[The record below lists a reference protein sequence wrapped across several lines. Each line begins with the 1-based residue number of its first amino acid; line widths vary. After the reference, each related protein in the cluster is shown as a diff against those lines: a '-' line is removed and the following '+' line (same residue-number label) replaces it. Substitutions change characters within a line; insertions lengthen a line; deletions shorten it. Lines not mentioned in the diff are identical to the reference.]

1 MMKKGLSILFYLRK
15 NRPNKNGTVSIMIR
29 LTINSKQCPFASD
42 LEIFVDDWDD
52 KEKRMKGKSPEAKV
66 LNDTLDE
73 IKVRLKNIHKELD
86 RLGSVT
92 PEKIRNRFKNKDVV
106 TSNLLE
112 YYKQK
117 NKNLEELV
125 KNNSKSKVLLDK
137 HELNCERLGGF
148 LKTKYYLSDIDLNDL
163 DHDFL
168 VDYQNFLMTIYKCSA
183 NTTAK
188 YMQFFRGIILSA
200 RKNKLII
207 DDPFEDYKIK
217 LDKVDRGYLT
227 EEELLL
233 ITQKE
238 FVSERL
244 DKVRDIFIFS
254 CFTGLAY
261 VDVRN
266 LKSCDIIKSFDGELW
281 IHKNRQKSKIQS
293 RIPLLDIPKSLL
305 EKYENHND
313 GDRLLPVPTNQKINE
328 YLKEIATVCGI
339 KKRLTFH
346 IARHTFGTTVTL
358 AKGVPIE
365 TVSKMLGHTNIMT
378 TQIYARITDTKI
390 STDMEN
396 LKDKFI
402 SIKKGLD
409 GKLHEAPKELKTK
422 DKFNAKENSPSV
434 GIAQRL
440 LINQSGE
447 LYEICYSDYLKSIEA
462 RELMVLYQ
470 TEHLVVAMGK
480 DEVVIGSVFFGEIM
494 QGYFTLMSY
503 PTGFLGQMHYGKIA
517 IDNLKPL
524 DVLNRMVS

>member
-29 LTINSKQCPFASD
+29 LTINSKQCMFASD

-52 KEKRMKGKSPEAKV
+52 KEKRMIGKSAEAKV

-73 IKVRLKNIHKELD
+73 IKVRLKNIYKELD

-112 YYKQK
+112 YYRQK

-125 KNNSKSKVLLDK
+125 KNESKSKVLLDK
-137 HELNCERLGGF
+137 HKLNCERLSSL
-148 LKTKYYLSDIDLNDL
+148 LKTKYKLSDIDLNDL

-168 VDYQNFLMTIYKCSA
+168 VDYQNYLMTIYKCSA

-200 RKNKLII
+200 KKNKLIR

-244 DKVRDIFIFS
+244 DKVRDIFLFS

-266 LKSCDIIKSFDGELW
+266 LKSCDIIKSFDGKLW

-339 KKRLTFH
+339 NKRLTFH

-378 TQIYARITDTKI
+378 TQIYARVTDTKI
-390 STDMEN
+390 SDDMKG
-396 LKDKFI
+396 LHDQF
-402 SIKKGLD
+402 SLIKKNYSVELE
-409 GKLHEAPKELKTK
+409 KAPVVVPKTV
-422 DKFNAKENSPSV
+422 DTTVDPGF

-440 LINQSGE
+440 LVNQSGQ
-447 LYEICYSDYLKSIEA
+447 LDEISYSQYLKSIEA
-462 RELMVLYQ
+462 RELMVVYQ
-470 TEHLVVAMGK
+470 TEHLVIAMGK